1 MGEVKRTSL
10 VVLLAGVVGFA
21 LGAAMLG
28 FAGLSIG
35 MSFLG
40 HVQGGIHSDWTL
52 VVLFGTLVSFGLGGV
67 AGAKGAVR
75 LAKSW
80 HG

>member
-1 MGEVKRTSL
+1 MGEVTRTSL
-10 VVLLAGVVGFA
+10 IVLLAGLVGFA
-21 LGAAMLG
+21 FGAAMLG
-28 FAGLSIG
+28 FAALWIG
-35 MSFLG
+35 ISFLG

-52 VVLFGTLVSFGLGGV
+52 VVLVGTLVGFGLGGV

-80 HG
+80 QG